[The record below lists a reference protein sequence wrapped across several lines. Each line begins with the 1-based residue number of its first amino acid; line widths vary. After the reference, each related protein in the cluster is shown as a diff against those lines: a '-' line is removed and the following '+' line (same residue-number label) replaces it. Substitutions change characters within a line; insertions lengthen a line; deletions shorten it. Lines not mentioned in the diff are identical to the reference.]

1 MKNIKSKRSG
11 FFKWF
16 LFLLLFLLPG
26 VQASAQ
32 GAMLKKI
39 SVTEDP
45 LEVRLYVTE
54 RTPFKII
61 GIEKKEL
68 LIALKNISTDRG
80 FSVTGSGTDLF
91 KSVEV
96 EKLRGNVLAVVLTG
110 KGEFRKTDS
119 MFDSTESSFVIRLDG
134 KSLTKTARKKKKT
147 PEAQQVKQTSSTPT
161 TAPASETEKS
171 PEKPEPVSQTAET
184 LESEPAAESK
194 PAPRPEPEPEPVDRS
209 AGRDESVAEKAEP
222 QQKAVSAPPPEPEQ
236 QDREKEGGFIPPDRG
251 TSPYNGDVSDL
262 LKTVNLDPCG
272 SNDLEKAL
280 DLTRNGMYDRAL
292 DLLAVYIDTG
302 SGRCL
307 EQASY
312 LRAFAFFKNTDT
324 GKYDQLIRAEE
335 LFQNALISFTDSP
348 LKPFGLS
355 AMGLIHMRLNNP
367 AVAEGYFTIVEEG
380 YADYPG
386 MPEVLFYLA
395 GIYTDEG
402 FQEKGL
408 RYFRRVFENFPKNT
422 YTVDAG
428 LGLGKAYSNIR
439 HYLDALHLFDHIAE
453 TSPKKIYESS
463 ELLMNIGNNALK
475 LGKSAKARESLMRAI
490 NLFPDIESRDMILS
504 DIGDTYAMENRLE
517 KAKTM
522 YRYVRENFPDTEGFI
537 KSSMGLARYLE
548 KREEREKLYKM
559 VKTRHPEHKFARVAM
574 MRLAEIYQEN
584 REYEKCI
591 EEIEDLL
598 STHPRALRYEAVRL
612 MQKAYESLFENNLE
626 KGEYTDILKKYEK
639 EYVRIDRMN
648 SRTISLNV
656 GLSYFRGGLYE
667 QAFNHLLSAYKQFDR
682 NSRPPELLFGM
693 GVSMDETGRDEDAL
707 KILKGYADRFPKG
720 DRRVDA
726 LSRMARIHMEN
737 NEWDTSEQYYD
748 LAYQAS
754 GDRLEKGGIL
764 YEKAMMYKTRK
775 HWGKMSD
782 TLSAAVNDIAS
793 APGENYGPL
802 FRAYRNLG
810 DAYIK
815 RKLFVKAADSYSRAL
830 KFSDTRNQKA
840 NLKFMLA
847 DAYQKSNALKEAKEI
862 FREVAEQND
871 SVWARLAAQR
881 LSTLELAEDVKKS

>member
-1 MKNIKSKRSG
+1 MKNTKSKRGG
-11 FFKWF
+11 FIKWF
-16 LFLLLFLLPG
+16 LFFLLILFPG
-26 VQASAQ
+26 VQVSAE
-32 GAMLKKI
+32 GALLKKI
-39 SVTEDP
+39 SVTENP

-68 LIALKNISTDRG
+68 LIALKNISTDSG
-80 FSVTGSGTDLF
+80 FSVTGSGKNLF
-91 KSVEV
+91 RSVEV
-96 EKLRGNVLAVVLTG
+96 EKLKGNVLAVVLTG

-134 KSLTKTARKKKKT
+134 KSLTKTARKKKRA
-147 PEAQQVKQTSSTPT
+147 PEKKKRA
-161 TAPASETEKS
+161 
-171 PEKPEPVSQTAET
+171 EKPEPVPQTAET
-184 LESEPAAESK
+184 FESK
-194 PAPRPEPEPEPVDRS
+194 PVAGSKSQPRSATEPETVGPA
-209 AGRDESVAEKAEP
+209 AGEEKAA
-222 QQKAVSAPPPEPEQ
+222 KNAEPEKKTASVVSDETQQ
-236 QDREKEGGFIPPDRG
+236 QDKKKKSGFIPPDRG

-262 LKTVNLDPCG
+262 LRAMNLDPCG
-272 SNDLEKAL
+272 SDELRKAL
-280 DLTRNGMYDRAL
+280 DLTKNGMYDRAL

-302 SGRCL
+302 SGRCM

-312 LRAFAFFKNTDT
+312 LRAYAFFKNTGT
-324 GKYDQLIRAEE
+324 GKFDQLIKAEE
-335 LFQNALISFTDSP
+335 LFQNALISFPDSS

-380 YADYPG
+380 YGDYPG

-402 FQEKGL
+402 YEEKGL
-408 RYFRRVFENFPKNT
+408 RYFRRVFEGYPRNT

-428 LGLGKAYSNIR
+428 IGLGKAYYNIR
-439 HYLDALHLFDHIAE
+439 HYLDALNLFDHIAE
-453 TSPKKIYESS
+453 TSPGKIYESS
-463 ELLMNIGNNALK
+463 ELLMNIGNAALK

-504 DIGDTYAMENRLE
+504 DIGDTYAKENRIE
-517 KAKTM
+517 KAKTI
-522 YRYVRENFPDTEGFI
+522 YRYVRENFPETEGFI

-548 KREEREKLYKM
+548 KREEREELYRM
-559 VKTRHPEHKFARVAM
+559 VKTRHPDHKFARVAM

-612 MQKAYESLFENNLE
+612 MQKAYESLFKTNLE
-626 KGEYTDILKKYEK
+626 KGEYTEILKKYEK

-648 SRTISLNV
+648 SRTISLTV

-667 QAFNHLLSAYKQFDR
+667 QAFNHLLSAYKQYDR

-707 KILKGYADRFPKG
+707 KLLKGYADRFPKG

-726 LSRMARIHMEN
+726 LSRMARIYMEKK
-737 NEWDTSEQYYD
+737 EWDAAGRYYD
-748 LAYQAS
+748 LAYKSS
-754 GDRLEKGGIL
+754 GGRLEKGETL
-764 YEKAMMYKTRK
+764 YAKAMMYKAQQR
-775 HWGKMSD
+775 WEKMAD
-782 TLSAAVNDIAS
+782 TLASAVNDIAS
-793 APGENYGPL
+793 ASGENYALL
-802 FRAYRNLG
+802 FRAYRDLG
-810 DAYIK
+810 DAYIEQE
-815 RKLFVKAADSYSRAL
+815 LFVKAADSYSKAL

-862 FREVAEQND
+862 FREVAERFD
-871 SVWARLAAQR
+871 SVWGRLAAQR
-881 LSTLELAEDVKKS
+881 LSTLKLAEDVKKS